1 MQKSFFSKY
10 SLLILIVTVFTFPLI
25 WAGTV
30 RTLKSPRNNIKEWL
44 PQETAEL
51 QTHRWFQSNFP
62 LEQFIVFSWDG
73 CTIDDPRLDK
83 VVKAIIPRRDSQ
95 GRVCKEDWKLRHFA
109 QAYSGKDMAQLLLDS
124 YPNLS
129 PEEALNRLKG
139 TLIGQD
145 GKSTC
150 IMVNLALE
158 SEGQNMRP
166 VIENIYDV
174 CRSCGVGTDLD
185 NEQIK
190 SLVHLGGPPVDNV
203 AIDQEGT
210 KTLIKLA
217 WLCLLVGVIIATAI
231 FRSFRLTT
239 VVLFMSLVCAG
250 LSLAVVYFSGDSL
263 DAILLSMPPL
273 CYVLGMSGAVHIVNY
288 YHDAIREPDGLL
300 GAPDRAL
307 KHALKPCFYAELT
320 TAIGLLSL
328 LTSGVLPI
336 RKFGWYSAIGV
347 LLTLLVQFFTLPALL
362 YYFPSKRFAQKH
374 ATHGHDDDHAS
385 RLVLFWSWFGKKIV
399 YNYKTTLAVCFGLM
413 LITGWGLCYLK
424 TSVKLMK
431 FFTPDTTIVKDYSW
445 LEKQLGPLVPMEIV
459 VRFDN
464 ETCPLN
470 SVQRL
475 RLVKEL
481 SDAIYEMDREKVGGA
496 MSAATVTPD
505 LVEQRLGSWS
515 ADTIYSQKID
525 ANRSQ
530 LRDFVTV
537 DIGSA
542 IQRYPETPI
551 ADLGLDEALVKVFKD
566 NGMEK
571 VSDLLPYVS
580 EAKRFEFLT
589 DEQQDEYKRLITQWA
604 TPRGNDLWRIT
615 ARVWALTDLDYGD
628 FIYELKDKLDPIV
641 NNFIKE
647 GLPMS
652 SLAKSDVFKKNEAK
666 TVKKDGTKY
675 APDENV
681 PIDGVE
687 IIYTGTVPLVYKTQ
701 HTLLTSLTESVLMS
715 FVMIALLM
723 MFVFRSAVGGFI
735 TMLPNIFPII
745 VVFGMMSWIGV
756 LCDVG
761 TMMTASVALGIAV
774 DDTVHF
780 LTWFRHGM
788 ESGMTYKEAIIQAYE
803 RSGSAITQTTLIS
816 GLGLSVFMFST
827 FTPTMRF
834 GIMMLTLLFSATF
847 GDLIFLPALL
857 AWSKGR
863 FFDNKSLFDDF
874 RSRKARLALQASEG
888 QPAGEDLPTSE
899 DLPVDKDLP
908 TSEDA
913 NTSNDIKSDDS
924 I

>member
-1 MQKSFFSKY
+1 MQKTFFSKY
-10 SLLILIVTVFTFPLI
+10 SLLILIVTVFSFPLI

-44 PQETAEL
+44 PQDTAEIK
-51 QTHRWFQSNFP
+51 THNWFQSNFP
-62 LEQFIVFSWDG
+62 LEQYIVFSWDG
-73 CTIDDPRLDK
+73 CTLDDPRLDK
-83 VVKAIIPRRDSQ
+83 VVKAITPRRDSK

-109 QAYSGKDMAQLLLDS
+109 KAVSGKDMAQLLLDT
-124 YPNLS
+124 YPDMT
-129 PEEALNRLKG
+129 PEEAIDRLKG

-150 IMVNLALE
+150 IMVNLSLE

-166 VIENIYDV
+166 VLENVYDV

-185 NEQIK
+185 NNQITE
-190 SLVHLGGPPVDNV
+190 LVHLGGPPVDNV
-203 AIDQEGT
+203 AIDIEGT

-217 WLCLLVGVIIATAI
+217 WLCLLVGIVIATAI

-239 VVLFMSLVCAG
+239 IVLFMSLVCAG
-250 LSLAVVYFSGDSL
+250 LCLAVVYFSGDSL

-288 YHDAIREPDGLL
+288 YHDAIREPEGLL
-300 GAPDRAL
+300 AAPDRAL
-307 KHALKPCFYAELT
+307 KHAIKPCFFAELT

-362 YYFPSKRFAQKH
+362 YYFPSKQYAQEH
-374 ATHGHDDDHAS
+374 ATRGHDDDHVS
-385 RLVLFWSWFGKKIV
+385 KLVLFWSWFGKKIV
-399 YNYKTTLAVCFGLM
+399 YNYKTTLAICFGMM
-413 LITGWGLCYLK
+413 LITGIGLSQLK

-431 FFTPDTTIVKDYSW
+431 FFTPETTIVKDYTW
-445 LEKQLGPLVPMEIV
+445 LEKMLGPLVPMEIV
-459 VRFDN
+459 VQFDN
-464 ETCPLN
+464 QTCPLN
-470 SVQRL
+470 TVQRL

-481 SDAIYEMDREKVGGA
+481 SAAIYGMDNEKVGGA

-505 LVEQRLGSWS
+505 LDERRIGTYS
-515 ADTIYSQKID
+515 ADALMSQKLD
-525 ANRSQ
+525 ANRPK
-530 LRDFVTV
+530 LRDFVTI

-542 IQRYPETPI
+542 IKRYPDTPI
-551 ADLGLDEALVKVFKD
+551 ADLGLEETVVKKFQD
-566 NGMEK
+566 NGMDK
-571 VSDLLPYVS
+571 VSDLMPYVS
-580 EAKRFEFLT
+580 GAKRFEFLT
-589 DEQQDEYKRLITQWA
+589 DEEQEEYVSKATQWA
-604 TPRGNDLWRIT
+604 TPIGNDLWRIT

-628 FIYELKDKLDPIV
+628 FIYELKENLDPIIERFV
-641 NNFIKE
+641 KE
-647 GLPMS
+647 GLPMA
-652 SLAKSDVFKKNEAK
+652 SLAKSKVFQENEAK
-666 TVKKDGTKY
+666 TVKPDGTKY

-681 PIDGVE
+681 PIDGVK

-701 HTLLTSLTESVLMS
+701 HNLLSSLTESVLMS
-715 FVMIALLM
+715 FIMIALLM
-723 MFVFRSAVGGFI
+723 MFLFRSTVGGFI

-745 VVFGMMSWIGV
+745 VVFGTMSWLGI

-803 RSGSAITQTTLIS
+803 RCGSAITQTTLIS

-857 AWSKGR
+857 SWSKGR
-863 FFDNKSLFDDF
+863 FFDNKSLLDDF
-874 RSRKARLALQASEG
+874 RPRKKS
-888 QPAGEDLPTSE
+888 
-899 DLPVDKDLP
+899 VDQ
-908 TSEDA
+908 TT
-913 NTSNDIKSDDS
+913 NN
-924 I
+924 

>member
-10 SLLILIVTVFTFPLI
+10 SLLILIITVFTFPLI

-30 RTLKSPRNNIKEWL
+30 RSLRSPRNNIKEWL
-44 PQETAEL
+44 PQETEEL

-83 VVKAIIPRRDSQ
+83 VVKAIVPRRDSQ

-109 QAYSGKDMAQLLLDS
+109 KAYSGKDMAQLLLDS
-124 YPNLS
+124 YPGLT
-129 PEEALNRLKG
+129 PEDAIDRLKG

-166 VIENIYDV
+166 VLENVYDV
-174 CRSCGVGTDLD
+174 CRSCGVGTGLD
-185 NEQIK
+185 NNQITK
-190 SLVHLGGPPVDNV
+190 LVHLGGPPVDNV
-203 AIDQEGT
+203 AIDIEGT

-217 WLCLLVGVIIATAI
+217 WLCLLVGVLIATAI

-239 VVLFMSLVCAG
+239 IVLFMSLVCAG
-250 LSLAVVYFSGDSL
+250 LCLAVVYFSGDTL

-288 YHDAIREPDGLL
+288 YHDSIREPDGLIA
-300 GAPDRAL
+300 APDRAL
-307 KHALKPCFYAELT
+307 KHALKPCFFAELT

-362 YYFPSKRFAQKH
+362 YYFPSKRFAQQH

-399 YNYKTTLAVCFGLM
+399 YNYKATLVLCFGIM
-413 LITGWGLCYLK
+413 LVTGWGLSHLK

-459 VRFDN
+459 VQFDN
-464 ETCPLN
+464 QTCPLN
-470 SVQRL
+470 TVQRL

-481 SDAIYEMDREKVGGA
+481 SDAIYTMDREKVGGA

-505 LVEQRLGSWS
+505 LEERRIGTYS
-515 ADTIYSQKID
+515 ADSLISQKLD
-525 ANRSQ
+525 ANRPQ
-530 LRDFVTV
+530 LRDFITI

-542 IQRYPETPI
+542 IKRYPDTPI
-551 ADLGLDEALVKVFKD
+551 TDLGLNETIVKKFHD
-566 NGMEK
+566 NGMDK
-571 VSDLLPYVS
+571 VSDLLPYIS
-580 EAKRFEFLT
+580 DAKRFEFLT
-589 DEQQDEYKRLITQWA
+589 DDEQNEYTRLATEWA

-628 FIYELKDKLDPIV
+628 FIYELKENLDPIV
-641 NNFIKE
+641 ENFVKE
-647 GLPMS
+647 GLPMA
-652 SLAKSDVFKKNEAK
+652 SLAKSKVFQENEAK
-666 TVKKDGTKY
+666 TVKPDGTKY
-675 APDENV
+675 AADENV

-701 HTLLTSLTESVLMS
+701 HNLLTSLTESVLMS

-723 MFVFRSAVGGFI
+723 MFLFRSTVGGFI

-745 VVFGMMSWIGV
+745 LVFGVMSWIGV

-803 RSGSAITQTTLIS
+803 RCGSAITQTTLIS

-874 RSRKARLALQASEG
+874 RPRKARLEAKEQNATVSE
-888 QPAGEDLPTSE
+888 QEPQ
-899 DLPVDKDLP
+899 
-908 TSEDA
+908 
-913 NTSNDIKSDDS
+913 SDEPEMDNNIS
-924 I
+924 PSAE